1 MPFLANYFWW
11 ILDFLEV
18 RKVQWVPPY
27 LLLKDPNFW
36 APLRPTNT
44 PLLPLLP
51 PPLWPMPQM
60 AGPPMLH
67 TLPNMGVPP
76 QCPPLSGVSPHRL
89 RLLSGQHMLPH
100 PHPLVWPHPLFTLPQ
115 PRPHQVIGQLARL
128 SHLHQSNSSVR
139 KLAFMPVKYK
149 GKWDTKLY
157 IPSTASTL
165 NTDYL
170 LWHTQ
175 LIVCTVKY

>member
-1 MPFLANYFWW
+1 MRLNELSLEPFTSMEIQSKPKQFPNSGQCNNKMGMPL
-11 ILDFLEV
+11 
-18 RKVQWVPPY
+18 VP
-27 LLLKDPNFW
+27 W
-36 APLRPTNT
+36 
-44 PLLPLLP
+44 P
-51 PPLWPMPQM
+51 PPHPNMPPLQRQSPITRPRV
-60 AGPPMLH
+60 GPQTFH

-100 PHPLVWPHPLFTLPQ
+100 LHPLVWPHPLFTLPQ

-149 GKWDTKLY
+149 GK
-157 IPSTASTL
+157 
-165 NTDYL
+165 
-170 LWHTQ
+170 
-175 LIVCTVKY
+175 